1 MIDRGVVFQA
11 GDFNYHRFFNIT
23 SEHNKAYAKTLDADY
38 YLFKDNNFSKR
49 HMSWFKVYKLLYLLQ
64 KGYKWV
70 LMLDGDAVVTNQE
83 KDIIKY
89 VKLDD
94 TIFDIFVCS
103 DGVDSMPWN
112 FNCGV
117 MLLRNSNIVK
127 KFITNII
134 NCNNKLH
141 YFERNWEQNAAHDEV
156 KFNPGAYKNKIKIY
170 NKNLFNHNSEWI
182 FHPCFYQNITDDEK
196 EKYLNIKIKNPKQH
210 LF

>member
-1 MIDRGVVFQA
+1 MIDHGAVFQA
-11 GDFNYHRFFNIT
+11 GDSSYQRFFNIT
-23 SEHNKAYAKTLDADY
+23 SKHNKAYAKTLDADY
-38 YLFKDNNFSKR
+38 YLFKDDNFSKR

-83 KDIIKY
+83 KNIIKY

-94 TIFDIFVCS
+94 TIFNIFVCS
-103 DGVDSMPWN
+103 DGTDSMP
-112 FNCGV
+112 C
-117 MLLRNSNIVK
+117 K
-127 KFITNII
+127 
-134 NCNNKLH
+134 NKLH

-156 KFNPGAYKNKIKIY
+156 KYNPGNYKNKIKIY